1 MFLKKLCF
9 LCVVLL
15 GFISFNIQAKP
26 MDVYVGIYVNDIINV
41 DLKTNTYNAD
51 FYLWFRWQ
59 GDRDP
64 SDTFEFVNSYEM
76 WGHTASKLYETP
88 KVINGWKHQTLRIS
102 GNFHHPFLLKD
113 YPLDEQKIIIEI
125 EDTINDQTKIRYIA
139 DANESQFRKDIVIP
153 GWTIES
159 GLAHTFSH
167 RYPTSF
173 GERTPAN
180 EDAYWRFQYEMEI
193 SRPKQ
198 LYLFK
203 MLLPIIIVLLCT
215 FIIFFINPLY
225 ADSRLAVAITALVS
239 AVALQLTIASD
250 LPSVGYLVLI
260 DKIYNLSYLAIFFA
274 LAESV
279 TTIYLKDNDRLQLA
293 QKLDR
298 ITLLSL
304 SVVYVTL
311 CSIIIFCRG

>member
-1 MFLKKLCF
+1 
-9 LCVVLL
+9 
-15 GFISFNIQAKP
+15 
-26 MDVYVGIYVNDIINV
+26 
-41 DLKTNTYNAD
+41 
-51 FYLWFRWQ
+51 
-59 GDRDP
+59 
-64 SDTFEFVNSYEM
+64 
-76 WGHTASKLYETP
+76 
-88 KVINGWKHQTLRIS
+88 
-102 GNFHHPFLLKD
+102 
-113 YPLDEQKIIIEI
+113 
-125 EDTINDQTKIRYIA
+125 
-139 DANESQFRKDIVIP
+139 
-153 GWTIES
+153 
-159 GLAHTFSH
+159 
-167 RYPTSF
+167 
-173 GERTPAN
+173 
-180 EDAYWRFQYEMEI
+180 MEI